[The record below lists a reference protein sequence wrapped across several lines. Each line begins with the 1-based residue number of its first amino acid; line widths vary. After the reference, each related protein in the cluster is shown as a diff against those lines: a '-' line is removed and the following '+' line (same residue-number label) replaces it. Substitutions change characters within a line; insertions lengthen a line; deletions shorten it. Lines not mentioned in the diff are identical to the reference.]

1 MKKVVAGFLFIFSCL
16 FGSTLHLAI
25 SSNPSRINPILATDS
40 ASGEISSWIFN
51 ALVKY
56 DKEGKVVP
64 ELAES
69 YHFLNKTTLIF
80 KLRKGVKWSD
90 GKPFS
95 AKDVVFTYRL
105 ITSPKVFT
113 PYADDFKDVKSVK
126 ALDDL
131 TIEVVYKHPYFK
143 AVEIWMMGLLPYHLW
158 KNEKNPMTSKLNF
171 HPIGTGAYTLK
182 GFEVSKDIK
191 LYANKNYFLHKPFI
205 DKIVYSFM
213 PDPSTQFLM
222 LKSHK
227 LDVGSITP
235 LQYERQIDKSFKKYY
250 NIFEMPSHGYTY
262 MGFNLKNK
270 KFSDI
275 RVREALSLAIDRK
288 ELADILFFGHAKPC
302 RGPFMPGTFAYNESV
317 KIPKVDL
324 NRARKLLKEAGYD
337 KNHPLKFTLTTN
349 SNNSTRVYA
358 AQILQYQFA
367 KIGVKMKIRTLEWQ
381 AFLNTVI
388 APRHFEAILLGWGLG
403 LTPDAYSIWHG
414 SSDKPGGFNF
424 VHYHNSEVDKL
435 ITEAERSVD
444 KKVLSKLYKR
454 IFKLIV
460 QDKPY
465 LFLYI
470 PNSITVVN
478 KKIKNVTPSIIGVMH
493 NEIEWIKP

>member
-1 MKKVVAGFLFIFSCL
+1 MKSFIVLFLSLVIAQA
-16 FGSTLHLAI
+16 STLHLAI

-56 DKEGKVVP
+56 DKDGNVVP
-64 ELAES
+64 ELAKS
-69 YHFLNKTTLIF
+69 YYFEDNTTLVF

-90 GKPFS
+90 GKPFG
-95 AKDVVFTYRL
+95 ADDVLFTYKL

-113 PYADDFKDVKSVK
+113 PYADDFKDVKSVEK
-126 ALDDL
+126 IDNL
-131 TIEVVYKHPYFK
+131 TIKVTYKHPYFK
-143 AVEIWMMGLLPYHLW
+143 AVEIWMMGLLPSHLW
-158 KNEKNPMTSKLNF
+158 KKEKNPMTSKLNF
-171 HPIGTGAYTLK
+171 HPVGTGAYILK

-191 LYANKNYFLHKPFI
+191 LYANKNYYLHKPYI

-213 PDPSTQFLM
+213 PDPSTGFLM

-227 LDVGSITP
+227 LDVGGLTP
-235 LQYERQIDKSFKKYY
+235 LQYERQIDKSFKKFYAIY
-250 NIFEMPSHGYTY
+250 EMPSHGYTY
-262 MGFNLKNK
+262 MGFNLKDK
-270 KFSDI
+270 RFKDK
-275 RVREALSLAIDRK
+275 RVREALSLAVNRQ

-302 RGPFMPGTFAYNESV
+302 RGPFMPGTFAYNDKV
-317 KIPKVDL
+317 KIPKIDL
-324 NRARKLLKEAGYD
+324 KKAKKLLKEAGYD
-337 KNHPLKFTLTTN
+337 KNHPLSFTLITN

-388 APRHFEAILLGWGLG
+388 APRRFEAILLGWGLG
-403 LTPDAYSIWHG
+403 LMPDAYSIWHG
-414 SSDKPGGFNF
+414 DSDKKGGFNF
-424 VHYHNSEVDKL
+424 VHYHNKEVDRL
-435 ITEAERSVD
+435 ITKAERLID
-444 KKVLSKLYKR
+444 KKEIGRIYKK

-460 QDKPY
+460 DDKPY

-493 NEIEWIKP
+493 NEIDWIKP

>member
-1 MKKVVAGFLFIFSCL
+1 MKYLISLCLITVFIFS
-16 FGSTLHLAI
+16 STLHLSI

-56 DKEGKVVP
+56 DKDGKVVP
-64 ELAES
+64 ELAKS
-69 YHFLNKTTLIF
+69 YHFSDKTTLVF
-80 KLRKGVKWSD
+80 KLRSDVKWSD

-95 AKDVVFTYRL
+95 AKDVIFTYKL

-113 PYADDFKDVKSVK
+113 PYADDFKYVKSIK
-126 ALDDL
+126 ALDDY
-131 TIEVVYKHPYFK
+131 TVSVKYKQPYFK
-143 AVEIWMMGLLPYHLW
+143 AVEIWMMGLLPAHLW
-158 KNEKNPMTSKLNF
+158 KNEKHPMTSKLNS
-171 HPIGTGAYTLK
+171 HPIGTGPYILRKFTVNKNINL
-182 GFEVSKDIK
+182 F
-191 LYANKNYFLHKPFI
+191 ANKNYFLHKPYI

-235 LQYERQIDKSFKKYY
+235 LQYERQIDKSFKDYY
-250 NIFEMPSHGYTY
+250 NIYEMPSHGYTY
-262 MGFNLKNK
+262 MGFNLENK
-270 KFSDI
+270 KFKDI
-275 RVREALSLAIDRK
+275 KVRVALSLAIDRK
-288 ELADILFFGHAKPC
+288 ELSDILFFGHAKPC
-302 RGPFMPGTFAYNESV
+302 RGPFMPGTFAYNEKV
-317 KIPKVDL
+317 KIPKVNL
-324 NRARKLLKEAGYD
+324 KKARELLKKAGYD
-337 KNHPLKFTLTTN
+337 KSHPLTFTLTTN

-414 SSDKPGGFNF
+414 DSDKPGGFNF
-424 VHYHNSEVDKL
+424 VHYHNKEVDKL
-435 ITEAERSVD
+435 ITKAEKMVD
-444 KKVLSKLYKR
+444 KKELSKIYKK

>member
-1 MKKVVAGFLFIFSCL
+1 MKLATILLLTSIYLVS
-16 FGSTLHLAI
+16 STLHLSI

-56 DKEGKVVP
+56 DKDGNVVP
-64 ELAES
+64 ELAKS

-80 KLRKGVKWSD
+80 KLKSNVKWSD

-95 AKDVVFTYRL
+95 AKDVLFTYKL

-113 PYADDFKDVKSVK
+113 PYADDFKDIKSVE
-126 ALDDL
+126 ALDDYTL
-131 TIEVVYKHPYFK
+131 KVTYKHPYFK
-143 AVEIWMMGLLPYHLW
+143 AVEIWMMGILPYHLW
-158 KNEKNPMTSKLNF
+158 KDEKDPMTSKLNF
-171 HPIGTGAYTLK
+171 HPIGTGPYTLK
-182 GFEVSKDIK
+182 GFEVSKDIR
-191 LYANKNYFLHKPFI
+191 LNANKNYFLHKPHI

-227 LDVGSITP
+227 LDVGSISP
-235 LQYERQIDKSFKKYY
+235 LQYERQIDKEFKKFY
-250 NIFEMPSHGYTY
+250 NIYEMPSHGYTY
-262 MGFNLKNK
+262 MGFNLKNR

-275 RVREALSLAIDRK
+275 RVRKALSLAVDKK

-302 RGPFMPGTFAYNESV
+302 LGPFMPGTFAYND
-317 KIPKVDL
+317 KIKLQKVDIK
-324 NRARKLLKEAGYD
+324 RAKELLKQAGYD

-388 APRHFEAILLGWGLG
+388 APRNFEAILLGWGLG
-403 LTPDAYSIWHG
+403 LMPDAYSIWHG
-414 SSDKPGGFNF
+414 DSDKMGGFNF
-424 VHYHNSEVDKL
+424 VHYHNKEVDKL
-435 ITEAERSVD
+435 IIEAEKSID
-444 KKVLSKLYKR
+444 KKTLAKIYKE
-454 IFKLIV
+454 IFRLIV
-460 QDKPY
+460 EDKPY
-465 LFLYI
+465 IFLYI

-478 KKIKNVTPSIIGVMH
+478 KRIKNVTPSIIGVMH